1 MTSAA
6 QEIAPRKPRIVVT
19 AAAVVLFWLA
29 AVLLVTA
36 AGSLLAQEAPWMSVA
51 AKTAAIV
58 GAALAYMKF
67 AAPRA
72 TLDHALGVGALWLFF
87 GVVVEVVTSARS
99 GHAWYQLLGA
109 PDSALRNVLLVA
121 WVIAPALFA
130 RHKS

>member
-6 QEIAPRKPRIVVT
+6 QEIAPRKPRIVAT

-36 AGSLLAQEAPWMSVA
+36 VGSLLAHEAPWMSVA

-58 GAALAYMKF
+58 AAALAYMKF

-72 TLDHALGVGALWLFF
+72 TLD
-87 GVVVEVVTSARS
+87 R
-99 GHAWYQLLGA
+99 
-109 PDSALRNVLLVA
+109 
-121 WVIAPALFA
+121 
-130 RHKS
+130 KSMVRPLPR